1 MRMIVACI
9 KDVAIAAFLR
19 PFVVRH
25 RGEAVRMF
33 TDEVNRMDKDNPL
46 NAHTKDFE
54 LYVLGSFDDD
64 SGALVSV
71 APERIAAGVDVRLT
85 EL

>member
-1 MRMIVACI
+1 MRMIVVCV

-54 LYVLGSFDDD
+54 LFVLGSFDDETGGLE
-64 SGALVSV
+64 SVSP
-71 APERIAAGVDVRLT
+71 ARIAAGVDVRLS
-85 EL
+85 E